1 MRGATSLL
9 PYTSSWRGAKLSA
22 EILPYEF
29 PTFIFHSH
37 SRIPRY
43 ITNAL
48 EMLST
53 KPNKSKSIYTLNEQ

>member
-1 MRGATSLL
+1 MRGATPSL
-9 PYTSSWRGAKLSA
+9 PYTFLWSSAKLSV

-37 SRIPRY
+37 SRIQSY
-43 ITNAL
+43 ITNTL

-53 KPNKSKSIYTLNEQ
+53 KPNKSKSMYTLNEQ